1 MAETDPA
8 AIARAC
14 FLDDRNAFGCAEATF
29 IALKH
34 AYGLDDPMDASA
46 AMALNGGIAY
56 RGSTCGA
63 ITGAALA
70 IGLLAG
76 HRVDDHLVAKQVAR
90 QLVAGLIE
98 AFEAELGATDCRELI
113 GYDLRAPAQH
123 EAFIASGIWRDRC
136 MGQIEDAVTRLA
148 PLADAAA
155 WTNAVSALDEGEAR
169 PAARASG
176 ATAPR

>member
-1 MAETDPA
+1 MAETDPT

-14 FLDDRNAFGCAEATF
+14 FLDDRNAFGCAETTF

-34 AYGLDDPMDASA
+34 AFGLDDPMDASA

-56 RGSTCGA
+56 RGGTCGA

-70 IGLLAG
+70 VGLLAG
-76 HRVDDHLVAKQVAR
+76 RRVDDHVAAKGVAR
-90 QLVAGLIE
+90 RLVAGLINS
-98 AFEAELGATDCRELI
+98 FEARYGATDCRELI
-113 GYDLRAPAQH
+113 GYDLRAPGQH

-136 MGQIEDAVTRLA
+136 MGQIEDVISRLA

-155 WTNAVSALDEGEAR
+155 WTDAVSALDADEA
-169 PAARASG
+169 
-176 ATAPR
+176 